1 MLTFK
6 ILYEK
11 KVAEIKDIFQG
22 QIEVTTEHFDF
33 STWIVLQFLPF
44 SRHLLYHLYDC
55 SYLHESALAKLNM
68 AYPLD
73 RFLNAAIKFIFR

>member
-1 MLTFK
+1 MLEHFIT
-6 ILYEK
+6 
-11 KVAEIKDIFQG
+11 EINMCVL
-22 QIEVTTEHFDF
+22 IEVIDL
-33 STWIVLQFLPF
+33 STWIVLQFFNHILNT
-44 SRHLLYHLYDC
+44 LLYHLYGC